1 MGMNDTMQR
10 LKDENKKVVKR
21 AYVEGDDV
29 TITISRHHYNLIN
42 ESLRKLARGK
52 VEKLRSLPSEDYR
65 RKSFGRNLYDIN
77 CLISELREALG
88 ERLV

>member
-21 AYVEGDDV
+21 AYVDGDDV
-29 TITISRHHYNLIN
+29 TITVSRHHYNLIN
-42 ESLRKLARGK
+42 ESLRKLASGK

-77 CLISELREALG
+77 CLINELREALG